1 MSELV
6 GEHHHKLDPKGRVS
20 LPADFRKVLPK
31 NLKVTRSPKDE
42 CLYVF
47 EPTAFSAWVNS
58 FFEAKGGY
66 RASNPKMARLR
77 TVLNSRA
84 RDVEVDGSG
93 RIGISAELRNAA
105 GLDKDVVLVG
115 NDDHLE
121 IWDAQRWTDFVD
133 SVDLSD
139 LFSE

>member
-1 MSELV
+1 
-6 GEHHHKLDPKGRVS
+6 
-20 LPADFRKVLPK
+20 
-31 NLKVTRSPKDE
+31 
-42 CLYVF
+42 
-47 EPTAFSAWVNS
+47 
-58 FFEAKGGY
+58 
-66 RASNPKMARLR
+66 MARLR

-93 RIGISAELRNAA
+93 RIGISAELRDAA
-105 GLDKDVVLVG
+105 GLQKDVVLVG